1 MNYKEKLNKVKTFVF
16 DVDGVF
22 TDGKVYLFKDELI
35 RALNSKD
42 GYAVQYAS
50 KLGYKIF
57 VITGGDSQEVKKR
70 LEGLG
75 VEKVV
80 LKSKNKEK
88 VLDDLQKEYNLTLQ
102 EILYMG
108 DDIPDFPVMKHVGL
122 PCCPQDAVPEIK
134 AICNYISHKNG
145 GNGAVRDVI
154 EQVLKVHGKWNG
166 NFDAKYD

>member
-80 LKSKNKEK
+80 LKSKNKVK

-108 DDIPDFPVMKHVGL
+108 DDIPDLPVFPLVGVST
-122 PCCPQDAVPEIK
+122 CPSDACIDVLK
-134 AICNYISHKNG
+134 AVDYPSRFAG
-145 GNGAVRDVI
+145 GKGCVRDVI
-154 EQVLKVHGKWNG
+154 EQTLRVQDNWLKEQAYEW
-166 NFDAKYD
+166 